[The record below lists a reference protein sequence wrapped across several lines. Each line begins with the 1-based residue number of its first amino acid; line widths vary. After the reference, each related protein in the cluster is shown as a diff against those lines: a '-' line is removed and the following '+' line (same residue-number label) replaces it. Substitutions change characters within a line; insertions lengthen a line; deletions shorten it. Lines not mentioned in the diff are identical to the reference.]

1 MRVLHTRPFGQVAVA
16 SVLSLG
22 LAAGAM
28 SVASASS
35 VAKSTSHA
43 SADANTTV
51 AFQGVITGLPT
62 GSITVL
68 SAKGTSKTY
77 AIATTTTILRATNV
91 KNTATLAVGDRVLV
105 RALASAPTIATSIN
119 ILAAKANASVAFQG
133 VVTALPTGSITVL
146 SAKGTSKTYAI
157 TASTTILR
165 ATNVKH
171 SATLAV
177 GDRVV
182 VRAMSSALTTATTI
196 NIIGAKK

>member
-1 MRVLHTRPFGQVAVA
+1 M
-16 SVLSLG
+16 LSLG